1 MLLHGLAR
9 TSRSMNALAD
19 DLDEAGY
26 AVVNLDYD
34 STKADIETLAR
45 TEVGPAIE
53 TLAAGHERIH
63 FVTHSMGGIVL
74 RQYLSEHELPQLG
87 RVVMLA
93 PPNQGSELVDRLGGL
108 APFAWIN
115 GPAGMELST
124 GAQALPRRLG
134 AVDYPVGVIAG
145 TASFNPLYSYLI
157 PGADDGKVSVART
170 RLEGMSDFIEVHAS
184 HTWIMRNDR
193 VAEQVLQFLRDG
205 HFDHAEATPQPRPRT
220 QTRGP
225 LAPASR

>member
-1 MLLHGLAR
+1 LLLGLIPSTLWAGEAVMLLHGLAR

-53 TLAAGHERIH
+53 TLAVGHEPVH
-63 FVTHSMGGIVL
+63 FVTYSMGGIVL

-93 PPNQGSELVDRLGGL
+93 PPNQGSELGSVDLHAIAARESV
-108 APFAWIN
+108 FVRCKKR
-115 GPAGMELST
+115 
-124 GAQALPRRLG
+124 GARC
-134 AVDYPVGVIAG
+134 
-145 TASFNPLYSYLI
+145 T
-157 PGADDGKVSVART
+157 
-170 RLEGMSDFIEVHAS
+170 
-184 HTWIMRNDR
+184 
-193 VAEQVLQFLRDG
+193 
-205 HFDHAEATPQPRPRT
+205 
-220 QTRGP
+220 
-225 LAPASR
+225 